1 MQYLRLEK
9 IQRPVSRLLFGCA
22 FPAMIAGEDQSA
34 LLDKVFEAGI
44 TAVDT
49 AENYGKSEL
58 VLGAWMASRG
68 NREQITIL
76 TKGCHPYGHPRVD
89 RENMRH
95 DFYQSLERLRTDYVD
110 VYMLHRDDP
119 DKPVCEIMEA
129 LNEFVRAG
137 QALRLGASNWTM
149 ARVREANAYAHAHG
163 LGPYSVL
170 SPNSS
175 QARQIG
181 DPWGGCTSLTGD
193 EHAADRAW
201 CAKEGI
207 TIIAYAAWAHGFLA
221 GKILSSEPERLRASL
236 DEGGQRGYFYPDNIE
251 RLRRA
256 EHMAAK
262 KGCTVAQ
269 IALAYV
275 LTDPL
280 GILPAVSATKPSHLA
295 ANIAALD
302 IALTEEERAWLD
314 LRA

>member
-119 DKPVCEIMEA
+119 DLSLIHISRLVIQES
-129 LNEFVRAG
+129 LNEDRIGGLVRMMRWVIFSALSIEGIGAILLSTQFVPI
-137 QALRLGASNWTM
+137 
-149 ARVREANAYAHAHG
+149 YG
-163 LGPYSVL
+163 LGKGIWYGVFHSIRSKPALQNAEIEWKTPYQM
-170 SPNSS
+170 PFP
-175 QARQIG
+175 R
-181 DPWGGCTSLTGD
+181 P
-193 EHAADRAW
+193 
-201 CAKEGI
+201 
-207 TIIAYAAWAHGFLA
+207 
-221 GKILSSEPERLRASL
+221 
-236 DEGGQRGYFYPDNIE
+236 
-251 RLRRA
+251 
-256 EHMAAK
+256 
-262 KGCTVAQ
+262 
-269 IALAYV
+269 
-275 LTDPL
+275 
-280 GILPAVSATKPSHLA
+280 
-295 ANIAALD
+295 
-302 IALTEEERAWLD
+302 
-314 LRA
+314 

>member
-149 ARVREANAYAHAHG
+149 ARVREANAYALAHD
-163 LGPYSVL
+163 LEPFSVL
-170 SPNSS
+170 SPNYSL
-175 QARQIG
+175 ARQIG

-201 CAKEGI
+201 CAQEGI
-207 TIIAYAAWAHGFLA
+207 TVIAYATLAHGFLA
-221 GKILSSEPERLRASL
+221 GKILSSEPARLEASL
-236 DEGGQRGYFYPDNIE
+236 DEGCRRGYFYPENLE

-256 EHMAAK
+256 EHMAAQ

-280 GILPAVSATKPSHLA
+280 GILPAISATKQRHLQ

-302 IALTEEERAWLD
+302 IAMTEEESAWLD

>member
-1 MQYLRLEK
+1 
-9 IQRPVSRLLFGCA
+9 
-22 FPAMIAGEDQSA
+22 
-34 LLDKVFEAGI
+34 
-44 TAVDT
+44 
-49 AENYGKSEL
+49 
-58 VLGAWMASRG
+58 
-68 NREQITIL
+68 
-76 TKGCHPYGHPRVD
+76 
-89 RENMRH
+89 
-95 DFYQSLERLRTDYVD
+95 
-110 VYMLHRDDP
+110 
-119 DKPVCEIMEA
+119 MEA

-149 ARVREANAYAHAHG
+149 ARVREANAYALAHD
-163 LGPYSVL
+163 LEPFSVL
-170 SPNSS
+170 SPNYSL
-175 QARQIG
+175 ARQIG

-207 TIIAYAAWAHGFLA
+207 TIIAYAALAHGFLA

-236 DEGGQRGYFYPDNIE
+236 DEGGQRGYFYPDNLE